1 MKKSLSH
8 LPKNKRDELKL
19 ICRTIRSQCDDVEMV
34 TLFGSYARG
43 DWVDGLHK
51 QGKRK
56 KIVKKKSDY
65 DIFVVTKEKTTAK
78 NLALWRDITKECNK
92 LDLSTHARVIALDIQ
107 DLNIQLAE
115 GRYFYTE
122 IKKEGCL
129 LYDTG
134 KFKLARKRK
143 LKPAEQERIAQD
155 YYDKAFT
162 RAKEFYEGFESY
174 MGKKCYDLAAFMLH
188 QAAEHSYK
196 AVLLVFTGESPLEHF
211 LEILGGE
218 AAYLAVELKGVFPT
232 KTRRQK
238 DLFEL
243 LDSAYIGARYD
254 PDFYITEDE
263 LKYLSRHVKKLL
275 ELTEKICVAK
285 INSFV

>member
-8 LPKNKRDELKL
+8 LPKLKQNELRL
-19 ICRTIRSQCDDVEMV
+19 IVEQIRKNVEPEKII
-34 TLFGSYARG
+34 LFGSYARG

-51 QGKRK
+51 QGKK
-56 KIVKKKSDY
+56 TVKKKSDY
-65 DIFVVTKEKTTAK
+65 DIFVVTKEKKTAK
-78 NLALWRDITKECNK
+78 NLALWRDITKKCNK
-92 LDLSTHARVIALDIQ
+92 LALSTHARVIALDIQ

-115 GRYFYTE
+115 GQYFYTD

-129 LYDTG
+129 LYDTSR
-134 KFKLARKRK
+134 FKLARKRK
-143 LKPAEQERIAQD
+143 LKPAEQKRIAQD
-155 YYDKAFT
+155 YFDQWFKSA
-162 RAKEFYEGFESY
+162 ESFYEAFEHKF
-174 MGKKCYDLAAFMLH
+174 KKRDYKNAAFQLH

-211 LEILGGE
+211 LAILGAI
-218 AAYLAVELKGVFPT
+218 AAESAPELKNVFPT

-238 DLFEL
+238 DLLEL

-263 LKYLSRHVKKLL
+263 LKYLSKHVKKLL
-275 ELTEKICVAK
+275 ELTEKVCTKK
-285 INSFV
+285 INSFA